1 VGVERSSIKPKGFKG
16 AFFYYQSNVHTFNCR
31 YRTDRRVEGLVAE
44 GWGGGRGGG
53 GGGRWDG
60 WFAKVDNRFGLIL
73 SVQGGSI
80 GLALL

>member
-44 GWGGGRGGG
+44 GWV
-53 GGGRWDG
+53 GGRWDG
-60 WFAKVDNRFGLIL
+60 WVAGGMGGLQKLITDL
-73 SVQGGSI
+73 G
-80 GLALL
+80 